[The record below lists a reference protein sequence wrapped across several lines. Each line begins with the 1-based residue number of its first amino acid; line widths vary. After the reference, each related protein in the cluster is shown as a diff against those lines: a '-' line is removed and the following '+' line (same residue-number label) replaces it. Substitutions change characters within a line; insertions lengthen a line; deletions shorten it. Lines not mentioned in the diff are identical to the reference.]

1 MAAHELNP
9 VVRRLLRA
17 PGRLYDWDMGWLL
30 GRRFL
35 RLTHVGRRSGR
46 VYRTV
51 VEVVGENPATGEVFA
66 LSGFGRSADWFRNL
80 QAGPALEVKVGRD
93 HFRPA
98 HRVLDED
105 EAAAVLAAYEQ
116 RNRAV
121 APVVRRVLS
130 WLVGWRYDGSDPARR
145 RLMQELPVVAFRPEE
160 DVEQPG

>member
-9 VVRRLLRA
+9 GVRRLLRA
-17 PGRLYDWDMGWLL
+17 PARLYDWDLGWLL

-35 RLTHVGRRSGR
+35 RLTHLGRRSGR

-51 VEVVGENPATGEVFA
+51 VEVVGEDPATGELFA

-80 QAGPALEVKVGRD
+80 QARPALEVEVGHD
-93 HFRPA
+93 HFRPV

-105 EAAAVLAAYEQ
+105 EAAAVLAAYER
-116 RNRAV
+116 RNRWL

-130 WLVGWRYDGSDPARR
+130 RLVGWRYDGTEAARR
-145 RLMQELPVVAFRPEE
+145 RLVRDLPVVAFRPA
-160 DVEQPG
+160 DDAR